1 MVNTGGIARGPLCYN
16 SPVGVASLSQQKAAP
31 YGASGFFFVT
41 SVPPTSGYST
51 LLHLPHYPGR
61 GDTMSQF
68 LRKIWLN
75 EEGQDI
81 AGYPVMSLIA
91 SGDVLFNG
99 RATAAH
105 HVTWVW

>member
-1 MVNTGGIARGPLCYN
+1 
-16 SPVGVASLSQQKAAP
+16 
-31 YGASGFFFVT
+31 
-41 SVPPTSGYST
+41 
-51 LLHLPHYPGR
+51 
-61 GDTMSQF
+61 MSRF

-99 RATAAH
+99 RATSAH
-105 HVTWVW
+105 HVTWVWDGHVQPRRARSLP